1 MRAGPLRSA
10 FRSRF
15 QTTSELL
22 RSKAVGGGRWRK
34 SARELVQVCIRETN
48 ESKPI
53 EDASLMILSVVKTSC
68 VSPDWDQSA
77 RCLMTERVATG
88 VERA

>member
-1 MRAGPLRSA
+1 MRADPSGSA
-10 FRSRF
+10 FRSRS
-15 QTTSELL
+15 QTTSKLL
-22 RSKAVGGGRWRK
+22 RSKADGGGRWRK

-53 EDASLMILSVVKTSC
+53 EDASLRFLTVVKTR
-68 VSPDWDQSA
+68 SA
-77 RCLMTERVATG
+77 IPNGKEPVGCLMIGRVTAG